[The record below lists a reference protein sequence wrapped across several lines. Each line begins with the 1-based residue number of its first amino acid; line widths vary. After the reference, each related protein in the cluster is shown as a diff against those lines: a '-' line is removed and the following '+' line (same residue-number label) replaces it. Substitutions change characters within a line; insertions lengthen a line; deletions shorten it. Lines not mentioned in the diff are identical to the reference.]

1 MKKILSFL
9 TVLTIVVG
17 LTSCEEKI
25 KTTRGVVKRLTEK
38 ELIATIDKYEI
49 NFDITKAKVDN
60 GALMAGDSVVLH
72 YTGDLREKQARALL
86 MRLIPKQGTI
96 VEAVYDP
103 SKELIVKKDTSK
115 ARKERI
121 EKFLKAA
128 KKK

>member
-9 TVLTIVVG
+9 TVLAIVVG

-25 KTTRGVVKRLTEK
+25 KTTRGVVKRLTDK

-60 GALMAGDSVVLH
+60 GALMAGDSVVIH

-86 MRLIPKQGTI
+86 LRLIPKQGTI

>member
-9 TVLTIVVG
+9 TVLAIVVG

-60 GALMAGDSVVLH
+60 GALMAGDSVVIH

-128 KKK
+128 KKN

>member
-9 TVLTIVVG
+9 TVLAIVVG

-49 NFDITKAKVDN
+49 KFDITKAKEDN
-60 GALMAGDSVVLH
+60 GALMAGDSVVIH

-103 SKELIVKKDTSK
+103 TKELIVKKDTSK

>member
-1 MKKILSFL
+1 MKKIISFL
-9 TVLTIVVG
+9 TVLAIVVG

-25 KTTRGVVKRLTEK
+25 KTTRGVVKRMTEK

-60 GALMAGDSVVLH
+60 GALMAGDSVVIH

>member
-9 TVLTIVVG
+9 TVLAIVVG

-49 NFDITKAKVDN
+49 KFDITKAKEDN
-60 GALMAGDSVVLH
+60 GALMAGDSVVIH
-72 YTGDLREKQARALL
+72 YIGDLREKQARALL
-86 MRLIPKQGTI
+86 LRLIPKQGTI

-115 ARKERI
+115 ASKERI

>member
-9 TVLTIVVG
+9 TVLAIVVG

-49 NFDITKAKVDN
+49 KFDITKAKEDN
-60 GALMAGDSVVLH
+60 GALMAGDSVVIH
-72 YTGDLREKQARALL
+72 YIGDLREKQARALL

>member
-9 TVLTIVVG
+9 TILAIVVG

-60 GALMAGDSVVLH
+60 GALMAGDSVVIH

-128 KKK
+128 KKN

>member
-9 TVLTIVVG
+9 TVLAIVVG

-60 GALMAGDSVVLH
+60 GALMAGDSVVIH

>member
-1 MKKILSFL
+1 MKKILSIV
-9 TVLTIVVG
+9 TVLAIVVG

-49 NFDITKAKVDN
+49 KFDITKAKEDN
-60 GALMAGDSVVLH
+60 GALMAGDSVVIH
-72 YTGDLREKQARALL
+72 YIGDLREKQARALL

>member
-49 NFDITKAKVDN
+49 KFDITKAKEDN
-60 GALMAGDSVVLH
+60 GALMAGDSVVIH
-72 YTGDLREKQARALL
+72 YIGDLREKQARALL

-115 ARKERI
+115 ASKERI

>member
-49 NFDITKAKVDN
+49 KFDITKAKVDN
-60 GALMAGDSVVLH
+60 GALMAGDSVVIH

>member
-49 NFDITKAKVDN
+49 KFDITKAKEDN
-60 GALMAGDSVVLH
+60 GALMAGDSVVIH
-72 YTGDLREKQARALL
+72 YIGDLREKQARALL
-86 MRLIPKQGTI
+86 LRLIPKQGTI

-115 ARKERI
+115 ASKERI

>member
-1 MKKILSFL
+1 MKKILSIV
-9 TVLTIVVG
+9 TVLAIVVG

-60 GALMAGDSVVLH
+60 GALMAGDSVVVH

-86 MRLIPKQGTI
+86 LRLIPKQGTI

>member
-9 TVLTIVVG
+9 TVLAIVVG

-25 KTTRGVVKRLTEK
+25 KTTRGVVKRLTDK

-60 GALMAGDSVVLH
+60 GALMAGDSVVIH
-72 YTGDLREKQARALL
+72 YAGDLREKQARALL

>member
-9 TVLTIVVG
+9 TVLAIVVG

-25 KTTRGVVKRLTEK
+25 KTTRGVVKRMTEK

-60 GALMAGDSVVLH
+60 GALMAGDSVVIH

-103 SKELIVKKDTSK
+103 TKELIVKKDTSK

>member
-25 KTTRGVVKRLTEK
+25 KTTRGVVKRMTEK

-49 NFDITKAKVDN
+49 KFDITKAKEDN
-60 GALMAGDSVVLH
+60 GALMAGDSVVIH
-72 YTGDLREKQARALL
+72 YIGDLREKQARALL
-86 MRLIPKQGTI
+86 LRLIPKQGTI

-115 ARKERI
+115 ASKERI

>member
-9 TVLTIVVG
+9 TVLAIVVG

-60 GALMAGDSVVLH
+60 GALMAGDSVVVH

-86 MRLIPKQGTI
+86 LRLIPKQGTI

>member
-9 TVLTIVVG
+9 TVLAIVVG

-49 NFDITKAKVDN
+49 KFDITKAKEDN
-60 GALMAGDSVVLH
+60 GALMAGDSVVIH
-72 YTGDLREKQARALL
+72 YIGDLREKQARALL

-115 ARKERI
+115 ASKERI

>member
-25 KTTRGVVKRLTEK
+25 KTTRGVVKRMTEK

-49 NFDITKAKVDN
+49 KFDITKAKEDN
-60 GALMAGDSVVLH
+60 GALMAGDSVVIH
-72 YTGDLREKQARALL
+72 YIGDLREKQARALL

-115 ARKERI
+115 ASKERI

>member
-9 TVLTIVVG
+9 TVLAIVVG

-60 GALMAGDSVVLH
+60 GALMAGDSVVIH

-86 MRLIPKQGTI
+86 LRLIPKQGTI

>member
-49 NFDITKAKVDN
+49 KFDITKAKEDN
-60 GALMAGDSVVLH
+60 GALMAGDSVVIH
-72 YTGDLREKQARALL
+72 YIGDLREKQARALL

>member
-9 TVLTIVVG
+9 TVLAIVVG

-49 NFDITKAKVDN
+49 NFDITKAKEDN
-60 GALMAGDSVVLH
+60 GALMAGDSVVIH

-103 SKELIVKKDTSK
+103 TKELIVKKDTSK

>member
-9 TVLTIVVG
+9 TVLAIVVG

-60 GALMAGDSVVLH
+60 GALMAGDSVVIH

-115 ARKERI
+115 ASKERI